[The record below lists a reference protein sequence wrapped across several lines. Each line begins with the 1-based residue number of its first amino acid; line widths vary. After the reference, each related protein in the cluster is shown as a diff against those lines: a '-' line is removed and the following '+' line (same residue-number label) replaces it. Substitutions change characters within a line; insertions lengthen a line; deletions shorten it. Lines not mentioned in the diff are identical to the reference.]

1 MKAGGMLCRSQA
13 ATAVCVPRDARSM
26 VAARRADPTV
36 VAEDARDVRYA
47 RLGDQPRLSSSRRFT
62 LTSRG
67 GAPPPPPTSKPS
79 RRRVRAPVAV
89 TLPMV
94 TKSPVRET
102 RGAAKRAPTTAFTA
116 AASPAA
122 VVPQGGDQVLQVLLV
137 FSY

>member
-1 MKAGGMLCRSQA
+1 MRTGGMLCRSQA

-26 VAARRADPTV
+26 VTARRADRTA
-36 VAEDARDVRYA
+36 VAEDARDVRYT

-62 LTSRG
+62 LNRG
-67 GAPPPPPTSKPS
+67 AAPPPPPTSKPS

-102 RGAAKRAPTTAFTA
+102 RGLAKRAPTTAVTA
-116 AASPAA
+116 AAASAA
-122 VVPQGGDQVLQVLLV
+122 VAPQDDQVLQVLLV
-137 FSY
+137 FSN